1 MLFFV
6 FMATLDDWKKA
17 GKIAAEVLR
26 YGKSLVKKG
35 VLLKEVTEKIEA
47 KIREKGAIPAF
58 PVNISLNEIAA
69 HYTPEPNDS
78 SVFRDDLVKIDV
90 GVCYNGAIGD
100 TAATVDLS
108 GKYSKMVKA
117 VEEALENALKIIKPG
132 IQLKEIGG
140 VIEATIKKYGFVPIQ
155 NLSGHGL
162 GEYKIHTK
170 FSIPNIDNGDE
181 RILEK
186 GDFIAIEPFATTGE
200 GKVVE
205 GSRTEIFSLVAK
217 KPVRNQT
224 ARDILKQME
233 QYKTLPV
240 ATRYFNFPK
249 FKLDLA
255 LREMERLGIIKL
267 YPILVERA
275 KKPVSQAEHSVYVD
289 DKPIVLTRI

>member
-1 MLFFV
+1 
-6 FMATLDDWKKA
+6 MATLEDWKKA
-17 GKIAAEVLR
+17 GKIAGEVLQ

-35 VLLKEVTEKIEA
+35 ALLKDVAEKIEA

-58 PVNISLNEIAA
+58 PVNISLNEVAA
-69 HYTPEPNDS
+69 HYTPEPNDK
-78 SVFRDDLVKIDV
+78 SVFGEDLVKIDV

-108 GKYSKMVKA
+108 GKYSEMVKA

-132 IQLKEIGG
+132 VKLKKIGD
-140 VIEATIKKYGFVPIQ
+140 VIEKTIKKYGFVPIS

-162 GEYKIHTK
+162 GEYSIHTT
-170 FSIPNIDNGDE
+170 FSVPNVENGDE
-181 RILEK
+181 RVLQK
-186 GDFIAIEPFATTGE
+186 GDYIAIEPFATTGD

-205 GSRTEIFSLVAK
+205 GSRTEIFSLIEK
-217 KPVRNQT
+217 KPVRNDT
-224 ARDILKQME
+224 ARAILKQME

-255 LREMERLGIIKL
+255 LREMDRLEVIKL
-267 YPILVERA
+267 YPILIERA

-289 DKPIVLTRI
+289 DEPIVLTRL

>member
-1 MLFFV
+1 
-6 FMATLDDWKKA
+6 MATLDDWKKA
-17 GKIAAEVLR
+17 GKIAAEVLS

-47 KIREKGAIPAF
+47 KIRENGAIPAF

-162 GEYKIHTK
+162 GEYEIHTK